1 MERHSA
7 GSDIPQIFSAT
18 SGNPPNSF
26 LSSTMA
32 DQAEFAFIKTFVNT
46 ISTQPITYDDEYQ
59 QPPENSLKKIPVLTG
74 VAVPE
79 PPARKVEETAAGS
92 SSSERFK
99 GVIAVSCT
107 NSAHIATLNLL
118 IKSTK
123 PPITYTLSG
132 IHPTDT
138 ISAIKQHLSTTNATA
153 PAPDTQRL
161 LLKGKALADNKL
173 LKEYPVKDGDTINLM
188 VKPGVEWNPSGP
200 AAEPPAVTLST
211 PAPKP
216 AFGTS
221 LSSSLL
227 SGGSP
232 AAASGHTGK
241 RHQRIPSVVLSPSP
255 SNEDDLDAQPR
266 KDVLLTLD
274 TTDLALGTGSTTK
287 ETLGA
292 YHLTISSP
300 GFWDKLI
307 QFLRCVHIFCT
318 VSIVIDGPPLKNGV
332 HERIRRTDC
341 IRRLSRRE
349 QRILE
354 CERHSKD
361 TGSCRGYGNGWYMTE
376 RRKES
381 LLSTALRSHRTL
393 YIIKVCYC
401 SGLVTIRD

>member
-1 MERHSA
+1 
-7 GSDIPQIFSAT
+7 
-18 SGNPPNSF
+18 
-26 LSSTMA
+26 MA

-59 QPPENSLKKIPVLTG
+59 QPPENSLKKVPVLTG

-92 SSSERFK
+92 SS
-99 GVIAVSCT
+99 T
-107 NSAHIATLNLL
+107 TLNLL

-138 ISAIKQHLSTTNATA
+138 ISAIKQHLSTTNPTA
-153 PAPDTQRL
+153 PAPDAQRL

-188 VKPGVEWNPSGP
+188 VKPGVEWNP
-200 AAEPPAVTLST
+200 AASAADPPVVTLNT

-232 AAASGHTGK
+232 AAPSGHTGK

-255 SNEDDLDAQPR
+255 SNEDELGAQPR

-274 TTDLALGTGSTTK
+274 TTDLALGTGSTPK

-307 QFLRCVHIFCT
+307 QFLRTEFTNESDALTAFEDFLAASKGYLREVALYCT
-318 VSIVIDGPPLKNGV
+318 
-332 HERIRRTDC
+332 
-341 IRRLSRRE
+341 
-349 QRILE
+349 
-354 CERHSKD
+354 
-361 TGSCRGYGNGWYMTE
+361 
-376 RRKES
+376 
-381 LLSTALRSHRTL
+381 AFA
-393 YIIKVCYC
+393 
-401 SGLVTIRD
+401 SGLIHNQIKIRYNLLA